1 MRVCVCVC
9 VCVRARALRIVSRD
23 KILRFKKYF
32 YYYYYKA
39 MHQTILGSRIQEQGR
54 CLAQLQAQV
63 FSHGLDLEPEEEQ
76 TN

>member
-1 MRVCVCVC
+1 
-9 VCVRARALRIVSRD
+9 
-23 KILRFKKYF
+23 
-32 YYYYYKA
+32 

-76 TN
+76 TKQVSTYFTQKLHGTFNFNKNQV